1 MRVLNLILGI
11 LSFVLGTI
19 GIILPVLPTVPFYLL
34 AAFFFANSDE
44 KFHSRLVNS
53 KFYKENVAPFG
64 SGAKIPL
71 KIKIRAIVTVTIM
84 IGISFYLT
92 ANWPTIR
99 VILVTIWLVHFYI
112 IGYRK

>member
-1 MRVLNLILGI
+1 MRILNLTLGI
-11 LSFVLGTI
+11 LSFVLGTV

-44 KFHSRLVNS
+44 KFHSKLVNS
-53 KFYKENVAPFG
+53 KFYKENVEPFG
-64 SGAKIPL
+64 NGKKIPL

-84 IGISFYLT
+84 LGISFYLT
-92 ANWPTIR
+92 ANWPIIR
-99 VILVTIWLVHFYI
+99 IIIVIIWLVHFYI